1 MQKKSFTLVE
11 LLIVILILWLI
22 FSMSTGF
29 INLQRQQKF
38 VFGEQCVNHI
48 FAEVDKFQS
57 DVKYGKKE
65 VSSFGGFPVHSTR
78 MGING
83 SSWTTSKVLSYIDY
97 RLINSNSNDE
107 LDIKESQFSHT
118 AFGSAGSRPN
128 LCMSEKYLVSFKSS
142 TFSDGNIAFYTTPAG
157 SFINSWNYNTIPSI
171 ITGDLLLS
179 VCDTIRLGTIVDNF
193 SDATNC
199 VEIAKIY
206 FDRRSSSTYFLKC
219 STIDTSNW
227 TCKSRP
233 RIN

>member
-38 VFGEQCVNHI
+38 VFGEQCANHI

-78 MGING
+78 MSING
-83 SSWTTSKVLSYIDY
+83 SSWTTNKVLSYIDY
-97 RLINSNSNDE
+97 RLINTNSNDE
-107 LDIKESQFSHT
+107 LDIKESQFSH
-118 AFGSAGSRPN
+118 ASFASAGLRPGACSN
-128 LCMSEKYLVSFKSS
+128 EKYLISFKSP
-142 TFSDGNIAFYTTPAG
+142 TFSDGNIAFYTTPEWT
-157 SFINSWNYNTIPSI
+157 FINSWNYYVTPTL
-171 ITGDLLLS
+171 ITGETILN
-179 VCDTIRLGTIVDNF
+179 VCDTIRLGTLADSF

-206 FDRRSSSTYFLKC
+206 LDRRSSSTYFLKC
-219 STIDTSNW
+219 TVIDTANW